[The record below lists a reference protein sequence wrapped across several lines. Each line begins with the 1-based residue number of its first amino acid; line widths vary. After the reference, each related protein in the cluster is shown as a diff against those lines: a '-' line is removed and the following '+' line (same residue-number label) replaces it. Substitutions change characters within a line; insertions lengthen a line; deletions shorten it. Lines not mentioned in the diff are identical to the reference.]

1 MRGRWL
7 RGAPPQSPPSTP
19 APRAQTEG
27 GLLDP
32 LTEGQALRS
41 SRASKQAVSTSPEC
55 SLSAFTGLG
64 AWDRLTDLGTD
75 LYLCM
80 WPKEAP
86 RGQVGLNR
94 PRGSATAIASL
105 SCHQLAQPGAQAG
118 RRPADRMSPSEREV
132 TCGEGCSQLSPPG
145 PIYTGKCQSLRH
157 VQLFETPWTVAC
169 RLLCPHNFPDKNI
182 AVGSHSLLQG
192 IFPTQVSNP
201 GLLNCRQIL
210 YHPSPREAL
219 ESRETRATL

>member
-64 AWDRLTDLGTD
+64 AWDRPLPVHVAQGGSQRTGGTQQAPG
-75 LYLCM
+75 LCYSHS
-80 WPKEAP
+80 K
-86 RGQVGLNR
+86 
-94 PRGSATAIASL
+94 
-105 SCHQLAQPGAQAG
+105 
-118 RRPADRMSPSEREV
+118 
-132 TCGEGCSQLSPPG
+132 SQLSSACSARSPG
-145 PIYTGKCQSLRH
+145 REEASRQD
-157 VQLFETPWTVAC
+157 V
-169 RLLCPHNFPDKNI
+169 
-182 AVGSHSLLQG
+182 
-192 IFPTQVSNP
+192 TQ
-201 GLLNCRQIL
+201 
-210 YHPSPREAL
+210 
-219 ESRETRATL
+219 